1 MLKDVYKYFEDL
13 EKNNHV
19 SKGGSISFDK
29 KRMAVIDK
37 CNVYG
42 IRSYEV
48 IIDGT
53 RYFAKD
59 LSEIRSIA
67 EIASS
72 QMYNDIGVTTPPV
85 STVELPPKGLFKNG
99 DTILINQDLRSIRG
113 LEFVSAMDF
122 FKKKDVTDFLYKNIQ
137 NRDKWAPLYNDN
149 TRIFFEKFMSREC
162 YDDLIALM
170 LVDEL
175 RSERDRHCGN
185 YFFYKNKGGDK
196 FQGVVPIDNEMMAVA
211 DYERFEDMLY
221 IPYSSPTLLG
231 LKSDNKDYAAR
242 VRDIKEIIQDGALS
256 PSQINLIRKEIN
268 YDLPKV
274 VKEVGSK
281 SAFKRD
287 RKSTY
292 DLIAP
297 LWEYNNKELDREL

>member
-1 MLKDVYKYFEDL
+1 MLKNVYKYFEDL
-13 EKNNHV
+13 EKNNHKLK
-19 SKGGSISFDK
+19 SGSISYDK
-29 KRMAVIDK
+29 KRMDVIDV
-37 CNVYG
+37 CNAYG

-85 STVELPPKGLFKNG
+85 STIELPQKGIFKG
-99 DTILINQDLRSIRG
+99 DNTVLVNQDLNSIGG
-113 LEFVSAMDF
+113 LKFTQAIKF
-122 FKKKDVTDFLYKNIQ
+122 FNNKEITNYVYSTGNRKD
-137 NRDKWAPLYNDN
+137 RWESLYNSD
-149 TRIFFEKFMSREC
+149 TRRIFEKYMTREC
-162 YDDLIALM
+162 FDDLISLM

-175 RSERDRHCGN
+175 RSERDRHSGN
-185 YFFYKNKGGDK
+185 FFFYQSKGSNK
-196 FQGVVPIDNEMMAVA
+196 FEGVVPIDNEMMAVA
-211 DYERFEDMLY
+211 DNESFEDFLY
-221 IPYSSPTLLG
+221 TQYSAPTILG
-231 LKSDNKDYAAR
+231 TSDRKDYLSR
-242 VRDIKEIIQDGALS
+242 IRDIKELIQDGVLTR
-256 PSQINLIRKEIN
+256 SQINLIRKEIN

-274 VKEVGSK
+274 VKDVGSK

-287 RKSTY
+287 RKKTY

-297 LWEYNNKELDREL
+297 LWEYNHSELGREL